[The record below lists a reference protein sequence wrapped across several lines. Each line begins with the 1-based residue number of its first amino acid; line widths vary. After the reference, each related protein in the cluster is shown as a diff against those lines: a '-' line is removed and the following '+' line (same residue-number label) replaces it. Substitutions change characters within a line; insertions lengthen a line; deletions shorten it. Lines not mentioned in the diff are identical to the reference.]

1 MAQPLNV
8 RIGLLLLSNGNA
20 TADDL
25 SEALGT
31 ESAHIR
37 KAITSA
43 IKLCRVKPDGDGY
56 ILTEGGRKFFQSLLD
71 KSKRPP
77 GVRPEPGKPLPP
89 NGADLGRIV
98 RKTDD
103 RKVSEA
109 LEKIAKANTPA
120 VFETATSDRK
130 ILRALGDYL
139 KALEITGRRAWI
151 IEDGALVEVEAVVL
165 P

>member
-8 RIGLLLLSNGNA
+8 RIGLLLLSNSNA

-31 ESAHIR
+31 EPAHIR

-43 IKLCRVKPDGDGY
+43 IKLCRVKPDGDSY

-71 KSKRPP
+71 KSKLPP
-77 GVRPEPGKPLPP
+77 GVRPEPGKPLPLP
-89 NGADLGRIV
+89 VRIDAS
-98 RKTDD
+98 RLPRPTDD
-103 RKVSEA
+103 RLVSEA
-109 LEKIAKANTPA
+109 LEKREKNTASAPIIPP
-120 VFETATSDRK
+120 SSK

-139 KALEITGRRAWI
+139 KAMEIPGRQAWI